1 MTDTQ
6 KEMLQLYSEQD
17 ASGKEL
23 IFNMLL
29 CAVACGEPFYKEMQ
43 ELLEQDKKEE
53 MRGSSPEMDRD
64 RQSQREE
71 PYNNGSKK
79 TGVYSSY
86 FRSAGR
92 ERGHRAT

>member
-53 MRGSSPEMDRD
+53 MREAL
-64 RQSQREE
+64 QRWTARAKE
-71 PYNNGSKK
+71 
-79 TGVYSSY
+79 
-86 FRSAGR
+86 RSR
-92 ERGHRAT
+92 T

>member
-29 CAVACGEPFYKEMQ
+29 CAVVCGQPFYKEMQ
-43 ELLEQDKKEE
+43 ELLEQGKKEE
-53 MRGSSPEMDRD
+53 MREALQRWTETASPKERSS
-64 RQSQREE
+64 
-71 PYNNGSKK
+71 
-79 TGVYSSY
+79 T
-86 FRSAGR
+86 
-92 ERGHRAT
+92 

>member
-29 CAVACGEPFYKEMQ
+29 CDVACGEPFYKEMQ

-53 MRGSSPEMDRD
+53 MREAL
-64 RQSQREE
+64 QRWTETARAKE
-71 PYNNGSKK
+71 
-79 TGVYSSY
+79 
-86 FRSAGR
+86 RSR
-92 ERGHRAT
+92 T

>member
-29 CAVACGEPFYKEMQ
+29 CAVVCGEPFYKEMQ
-43 ELLEQDKKEE
+43 ELLEQGKKEE
-53 MRGSSPEMDRD
+53 MLKAL
-64 RQSQREE
+64 QRWTE
-71 PYNNGSKK
+71 
-79 TGVYSSY
+79 TA
-86 FRSAGR
+86 RAR
-92 ERGHRAT
+92 ERSRT

>member
-53 MRGSSPEMDRD
+53 MREAL
-64 RQSQREE
+64 QRWTETARAK
-71 PYNNGSKK
+71 G
-79 TGVYSSY
+79 
-86 FRSAGR
+86 RSR
-92 ERGHRAT
+92 T

>member
-29 CAVACGEPFYKEMQ
+29 CAVVCGEPFYKEKQ
-43 ELLEQDKKEE
+43 ELLEQGKKEE
-53 MRGSSPEMDRD
+53 MREAL
-64 RQSQREE
+64 QRWTETARAKE
-71 PYNNGSKK
+71 
-79 TGVYSSY
+79 
-86 FRSAGR
+86 RSR
-92 ERGHRAT
+92 T

>member
-29 CAVACGEPFYKEMQ
+29 CAVVCGEPFYKEMQ
-43 ELLEQDKKEE
+43 EFLEQGNKQASNA
-53 MRGSSPEMDRD
+53 RSYPEMDGD
-64 RQSQREE
+64 RQS
-71 PYNNGSKK
+71 
-79 TGVYSSY
+79 
-86 FRSAGR
+86 
-92 ERGHRAT
+92 

>member
-29 CAVACGEPFYKEMQ
+29 CAVVCGEPFYKETQ
-43 ELLEQDKKEE
+43 ELLEQGKKEE
-53 MRGSSPEMDRD
+53 MREAL
-64 RQSQREE
+64 QRWTETARAKE
-71 PYNNGSKK
+71 RSRKQWIRGQQPLKK
-79 TGVYSSY
+79 
-86 FRSAGR
+86 
-92 ERGHRAT
+92 

>member
-29 CAVACGEPFYKEMQ
+29 CAVVCGEPFYKEMQ
-43 ELLEQDKKEE
+43 ELLEQGKK
-53 MRGSSPEMDRD
+53 
-64 RQSQREE
+64 
-71 PYNNGSKK
+71 
-79 TGVYSSY
+79 
-86 FRSAGR
+86 
-92 ERGHRAT
+92 

>member
-29 CAVACGEPFYKEMQ
+29 CAVVCGEPFTRKCKNFWSKARKRKCGKLSRDGQ
-43 ELLEQDKKEE
+43 RPPKPK
-53 MRGSSPEMDRD
+53 RGAVH
-64 RQSQREE
+64 
-71 PYNNGSKK
+71 NGS
-79 TGVYSSY
+79 
-86 FRSAGR
+86 
-92 ERGHRAT
+92 

>member
-1 MTDTQ
+1 MTDTK
-6 KEMLQLYSEQD
+6 KEMLQLYSKQD

-29 CAVACGEPFYKEMQ
+29 CAVVCGEPFYKEMQ
-43 ELLEQDKKEE
+43 ELLEQGNKQAMREALQRWTETAKAKE
-53 MRGSSPEMDRD
+53 RSVH
-64 RQSQREE
+64 
-71 PYNNGSKK
+71 NGATE

-86 FRSAGR
+86 IRSAGR